1 MASGSPANHGADS
14 DGEPSGPSTGGA
26 AGSSASAATPASGA
40 PTAKK
45 GDKVPPPSAAKKGDK
60 VLPPAA
66 KKKRKGGTPTVAKE
80 PGTTSAGGRYTAPI
94 PAERKGPSPR
104 WVPVLMFGLW
114 GVGLGMIILNYMG
127 SLPGSGDGGN
137 GYYLVGGLALI
148 LGGIITA
155 TQYR

>member
-1 MASGSPANHGADS
+1 M
-14 DGEPSGPSTGGA
+14 
-26 AGSSASAATPASGA
+26 
-40 PTAKK
+40 
-45 GDKVPPPSAAKKGDK
+45 
-60 VLPPAA
+60 LPPAA
-66 KKKRKGGTPTVAKE
+66 KKKRKGGAATVAKE
-80 PGTTSAGGRYTAPI
+80 PGSTSAGGRYTAPI

-114 GVGLGMIILNYMG
+114 GLGLGMIILNYMG

-137 GYYLVGGLALI
+137 GYYLVGGLVLI